1 MRTLR
6 TCARAW
12 LSWAFVVCTCWLT
25 ATVGRADAPAAEQPA
40 FEIPPAPLA
49 ARPRN
54 VWEVHGSFAWPLN
67 NHSLCPSGV
76 GCVLQGG
83 GGIGGSYE
91 RRWPTGF
98 GAFAAYDL
106 WFLDTDSVYELGVQ
120 QALHGG
126 LRFTMPTEV
135 IFHPLFDVSLGLMGY
150 GDTFRIATV
159 GSLIQLFAGAEVE
172 LSESIGL
179 RFGFGLRVFSH
190 GRFRT
195 ERDHIV
201 RGSDGVFAESVFLE
215 LGLTV
220 M

>member
-1 MRTLR
+1 M
-6 TCARAW
+6 
-12 LSWAFVVCTCWLT
+12 CWLLS
-25 ATVGRADAPAAEQPA
+25 AGVACADAEGAAPA
-40 FEIPPAPLA
+40 FEIPPAPRA

-54 VWEVHGSFAWPLN
+54 AWEVHGSFAWPLN
-67 NHSLCPSGV
+67 NGSLCPSGV
-76 GCVLQGG
+76 GGVLQGG
-83 GGIGGSYE
+83 GGVGGSFE

-120 QALHGG
+120 QAWHGG
-126 LRFTMPTEV
+126 LRYTMPTEV

-150 GDTFRIATV
+150 GDTFRVATV
-159 GSLIQLFAGAEVE
+159 GALIQVFAGAEVE